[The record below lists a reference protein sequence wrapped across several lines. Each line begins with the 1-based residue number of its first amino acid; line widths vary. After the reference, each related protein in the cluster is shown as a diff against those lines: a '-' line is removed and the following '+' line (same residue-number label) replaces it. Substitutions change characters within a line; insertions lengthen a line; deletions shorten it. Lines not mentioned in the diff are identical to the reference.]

1 MPCDILGRHLTSET
15 TPPPSLFLLSVAV
28 QGNLFCSASKVKFQ
42 KGNNAMCVP
51 VWWHDENPP
60 FTVVENTSKHI
71 KETIIDSTGH
81 VTDEKVTIT
90 PLAEFSLE
98 IHWL

>member
-1 MPCDILGRHLTSET
+1 MPCDTLGRHLTS
-15 TPPPSLFLLSVAV
+15 PPPPVAV
-28 QGNLFCSASKVKFQ
+28 QDNLCCLASKVKFQ
-42 KGNNAMCVP
+42 KGNNAMYVL
-51 VWWHDENPP
+51 VGWHDENPP

-71 KETIIDSTGH
+71 KETLIDSTGQ
-81 VTDEKVTIT
+81 VTDEKETIT